1 MNQEKI
7 HKNRDL
13 HSIRSP
19 YNQLIHTYE
28 LALEEAQKNN
38 KAQYVNELRISIGNL
53 TNKIQNW
60 EKKYYG
66 RERV

>member
-1 MNQEKI
+1 MEKGKI
-7 HKNRDL
+7 HRNKDL

-19 YNQLIHTYE
+19 FNQLIHTYE
-28 LALEEAQKNN
+28 LALEEAAKNN
-38 KAQYVNELRISIGNL
+38 KTAYVNELRISIGNL

-66 RERV
+66 RE